1 MHSWILSVRPA
12 TETGLPSVDVAVRAR
27 PDATVVDLA
36 RSLGRHLAP
45 DQRTLLLVP
54 HDGGQL
60 WPAERRLSE
69 CGLRT
74 GDLVDVGPAPGS
86 WRDRPAGTSGARA
99 VLRVVDGP
107 DRGARVR
114 VAAGQATI
122 GRAAGCTLRL
132 TDPQVSQR
140 HARIEL
146 GPRPVVHDE
155 GSANGTTVAG
165 APAAAS
171 QVDWGTAVR
180 LGGTTVVVEP
190 GDVQDAE
197 LPVSVFRPPRFG
209 DPLRDELLDLP
220 APPSRN
226 RPTPLPWAM
235 LMLPMV
241 MGAAILMRSH
251 ALYALVYMLAWP
263 ILGGLGWWQQRRTA
277 EKQFQEELAEW
288 RIDVEEMLDLLD
300 EHALRQRERMLDDF
314 PDEETLRARAA
325 SRDPYLWARA
335 EDRSAFLTTR
345 VGIGPVAAMLR
356 GEVRDGGDR
365 KERRKAVAEVH
376 ERDVLEELPVLA
388 DLTQHA
394 LVAITGVEASVDSLA
409 RAMLLRIAFDHSPAE
424 ISIAACL
431 GRSRRHH
438 EAWLRWLPHT
448 AARIGGDPPVA
459 VGSRASTALLEHLVS
474 EGEGFGHTICVVDE
488 DAGVPRRTVEAV
500 AQAAAERGVHLL
512 WLGRKTAEVPAATGL
527 LVDLEAGRVGI
538 RDRMGI
544 AQLDVQDGVSLD
556 HAWRHA
562 RSVTA
567 YVDEAAVLP
576 PSTAIPSIVRLPE
589 VSSDLEDLDEPRTVL
604 RRWQQASGLRAQIGR
619 GVDGTVTV
627 DLREDGPHGLVA
639 GTTGSGKSELLQS
652 LICSLALNNPPERIT
667 FLLVDYKG
675 GAAFRECADLP
686 HTVGYITDLTPALVA
701 RALTSLGAEITARE
715 ELLGRYEVKDLIQLE
730 RENPEAAPPS
740 LLICVDEFAA
750 LTKEV
755 PEFVDGMVNLA
766 QRGRSLGM
774 HLLLATQ
781 RPAGVVSGPIRAN
794 TDLRIALRVA
804 SPDDSRDVMDSPEA
818 ARISR
823 RTPGRAWVRRTG
835 HGTAELVQSAWTGAR
850 APLVGVEDAV
860 VVQPFAATTSSQP
873 ETQSRADVRLDPRTD
888 LERCVRSIQEAFVL
902 SEAAPPH
909 RPWLPSL
916 PSELLLN
923 AEEVVRVG
931 TERGTGRVRLGLLDD
946 PAAQAQPDWVVD
958 LAAIGH
964 LLVHGASGSGKT
976 ELLRTTALSASV
988 GDASGPEGVPPYV
1001 YAIDYA
1007 GGGLTAIAGLPT
1019 VAAVVARA
1027 SRAGCCGC
1035 CGCCSAPPAS
1045 GPRRWPAAAA
1055 PTSTTWPVTASG
1067 SPASTCWSTTCRRS
1081 WRSSRAEPLTREH
1094 LDHFQQVLQN
1104 GRRVGVHVVA
1114 TAPGRVGVPTTLAS
1128 SFGARVI
1135 LRMPTADD
1143 YLMLGVPSKLLDI
1156 DTPPGA
1162 GLVGRRLIQVAT
1174 TGGVGTPV
1182 QADRIRALGDRVA
1195 EQVQGRGTAPV
1206 PPMPSRVEP
1215 EALPAPEGTK
1225 VPVGVDADAV
1235 APIVPDL
1242 LAGPL
1247 LIAGRSRSGRTSALD
1262 GIEFLAARSE
1272 QPPYVVRSHE
1282 PLQASE
1288 RLQSW
1293 LDANPERSGSWA
1305 LVLVDGAEGWDTRA
1319 MADLGVSGAVASIV
1333 KACTEQA
1340 DRVAL
1345 VVTADIAQ
1353 ARQRGGPEGLVAA
1366 ARRGRRG
1373 FLLQPEWND
1382 GDLFGITVPNR
1393 TIEPLTGVGRGLW
1406 CEHGSLRVAQLV
1418 DGPGPQA
1425 RSGPG
1430 SVVSTRTP
1438 ASARSLLA
1446 AARSRVAHLISSRPE
1461 RSARGT
1467 AELSVLVIAGSLIA
1481 GALFGTGLSRTSVDV
1496 GDGLTWFAD
1505 SPSGEVIQVNPATGR
1520 PETRIDVGAPGNT
1533 LDLAQYAGRLIVT
1546 NRTSGEL
1553 VSFDLASILTSGQ
1566 RRVTPGAATDVLHHG
1581 DDVFLVDRER
1591 GTIAAIDPVS
1601 TDTIGE
1607 IWASPDGISD
1617 AVVDGTGKVW
1627 SVNQKGVL
1635 SELRW
1640 SASSGSFVTEEE
1652 RHVDHSGSRSVLVG
1666 HDQGVT
1672 LFGPDQG
1679 IVVQVGTGQADE
1691 VVAGAPRLSGELAV
1705 PDFAPASLVPVSA
1718 PQTGTVAIIS
1728 GGSVHEVDVNSIGCE
1743 SPGRPESFQGT
1754 VYVPCPGDAKVVR
1767 LDSEGARAAE
1777 DIELPDG
1784 GEPSLVLDDGV
1795 LLINVPGAEHGV
1807 AVAQDGSV
1815 STIVR
1820 LDDSL
1825 PPVSG
1830 DPADAPIVAPGTVDD
1845 VANDDASGLPVPP
1858 PVCVGKRSQCNP
1870 EPSDEPTFSPT
1881 PGPSGGPGTPTSFPS
1896 SSPTGFPTSH
1906 GPSSGPSAAPSSGP
1920 SDPGEWPTSTTPTS
1934 APTDVPLTAPTGVTA
1949 TQLQSGEV
1957 QVSWLFDRLQ
1967 PVDGFTIQESG
1978 TFGALATVSAG
1989 VRQASVTVPP
1999 GATSSP

>member
-1 MHSWILSVRPA
+1 MQSWILSVRPA

-132 TDPQVSQR
+132 TDPRVSQR

-190 GDVQDAE
+190 GDVQDPE

-209 DPLRDELLDLP
+209 DPLRDEVLDLP

-345 VGIGPVAAMLR
+345 VGIGPVPAMLR
-356 GEVRDGGDR
+356 GDRPGRRRPEGTAQGGRRGPGARRARGAPGAGRPDPARAGRDH
-365 KERRKAVAEVH
+365 RR
-376 ERDVLEELPVLA
+376 
-388 DLTQHA
+388 
-394 LVAITGVEASVDSLA
+394 GASVDSLA

-448 AARIGGDPPVA
+448 AARLGGDPPVA
-459 VGSRASTALLEHLVS
+459 VGSRASIALLEHLVS

-500 AQAAAERGVHLL
+500 AQAAAERGVHLV
-512 WLGRKTAEVPAATGL
+512 WLGHKTAEVPAATGL
-527 LVDLEAGRVGI
+527 LVDLDAGMVGI
-538 RDRMGI
+538 RDRMGT

-604 RRWQQASGLRAQIGR
+604 RRWHQASGLRAQIGR

-730 RENPEAAPPS
+730 REHPEAAPPS

-781 RPAGVVSGPIRAN
+781 RPAGVVTGPIRAN
-794 TDLRIALRVA
+794 TDLRIALRVS

-850 APLVGVEDAV
+850 APLIGVEDAV

-873 ETQSRADVRLDPRTD
+873 EAQSRSDVRLDPRTD

-923 AEEVVRVG
+923 ADEVIRVG
-931 TERGTGRVRLGLLDD
+931 AERGTGRVRLGLLDD

-958 LAAIGH
+958 LATIGH

-976 ELLRTTALSASV
+976 ELLRTAALSASV
-988 GDASGPEGVPPYV
+988 GDASG
-1001 YAIDYA
+1001 A
-1007 GGGLTAIAGLPT
+1007 
-1019 VAAVVARA
+1019 
-1027 SRAGCCGC
+1027 
-1035 CGCCSAPPAS
+1035 
-1045 GPRRWPAAAA
+1045 
-1055 PTSTTWPVTASG
+1055 
-1067 SPASTCWSTTCRRS
+1067 
-1081 WRSSRAEPLTREH
+1081 
-1094 LDHFQQVLQN
+1094 
-1104 GRRVGVHVVA
+1104 
-1114 TAPGRVGVPTTLAS
+1114 
-1128 SFGARVI
+1128 
-1135 LRMPTADD
+1135 
-1143 YLMLGVPSKLLDI
+1143 
-1156 DTPPGA
+1156 
-1162 GLVGRRLIQVAT
+1162 
-1174 TGGVGTPV
+1174 
-1182 QADRIRALGDRVA
+1182 
-1195 EQVQGRGTAPV
+1195 GRGTALRVCRGLRRRRPDRDRRAAHRRGRGRRDPARPGAAAAAAAAAHRQRAGRRAGQPRLLRRRRPGSPRHPAAPRLRPRRQPAGPRGGARGRRAADPRAPRPLPAGAPER
-1206 PPMPSRVEP
+1206 PPGRRPRHRHRARPGRRADHAGLGLRGPGDPADADRGRLPDARRAQQGPRHRHPSRRRAGRP
-1215 EALPAPEGTK
+1215 PADPGGDHRRGRH
-1225 VPVGVDADAV
+1225 PGPGRPDPRPRRPGRRAGAGPRHRAGAADAR
-1235 APIVPDL
+1235 P
-1242 LAGPL
+1242 
-1247 LIAGRSRSGRTSALD
+1247 GRARG
-1262 GIEFLAARSE
+1262 AARARRGQGPRRCGRRRGRPDRPGPARRPAAHRRPQPLRAARRPWTASSSSPRRSE
-1272 QPPYVVRSHE
+1272 SPPYVVRSPDPH
-1282 PLQASE
+1282 
-1288 RLQSW
+1288 
-1293 LDANPERSGSWA
+1293 
-1305 LVLVDGAEGWDTRA
+1305 
-1319 MADLGVSGAVASIV
+1319 
-1333 KACTEQA
+1333 
-1340 DRVAL
+1340 
-1345 VVTADIAQ
+1345 
-1353 ARQRGGPEGLVAA
+1353 GGLRAA
-1366 ARRGRRG
+1366 ARLAGRASRKVPDRGHWCWSTAPRAG
-1373 FLLQPEWND
+1373 TLGPWLISGSAALL
-1382 GDLFGITVPNR
+1382 R
-1393 TIEPLTGVGRGLW
+1393 PLSRPAL
-1406 CEHGSLRVAQLV
+1406 
-1418 DGPGPQA
+1418 
-1425 RSGPG
+1425 SGP
-1430 SVVSTRTP
+1430 T
-1438 ASARSLLA
+1438 
-1446 AARSRVAHLISSRPE
+1446 RSRSWSRPTSP
-1461 RSARGT
+1461 RPGSGAAPTASSPPRG
-1467 AELSVLVIAGSLIA
+1467 AAGAGS
-1481 GALFGTGLSRTSVDV
+1481 SC
-1496 GDGLTWFAD
+1496 
-1505 SPSGEVIQVNPATGR
+1505 SPSGTTAT
-1520 PETRIDVGAPGNT
+1520 
-1533 LDLAQYAGRLIVT
+1533 
-1546 NRTSGEL
+1546 S
-1553 VSFDLASILTSGQ
+1553 S
-1566 RRVTPGAATDVLHHG
+1566 
-1581 DDVFLVDRER
+1581 
-1591 GTIAAIDPVS
+1591 
-1601 TDTIGE
+1601 
-1607 IWASPDGISD
+1607 ASP
-1617 AVVDGTGKVW
+1617 
-1627 SVNQKGVL
+1627 
-1635 SELRW
+1635 
-1640 SASSGSFVTEEE
+1640 
-1652 RHVDHSGSRSVLVG
+1652 
-1666 HDQGVT
+1666 
-1672 LFGPDQG
+1672 
-1679 IVVQVGTGQADE
+1679 
-1691 VVAGAPRLSGELAV
+1691 
-1705 PDFAPASLVPVSA
+1705 
-1718 PQTGTVAIIS
+1718 
-1728 GGSVHEVDVNSIGCE
+1728 
-1743 SPGRPESFQGT
+1743 
-1754 VYVPCPGDAKVVR
+1754 
-1767 LDSEGARAAE
+1767 
-1777 DIELPDG
+1777 
-1784 GEPSLVLDDGV
+1784 
-1795 LLINVPGAEHGV
+1795 
-1807 AVAQDGSV
+1807 
-1815 STIVR
+1815 
-1820 LDDSL
+1820 
-1825 PPVSG
+1825 
-1830 DPADAPIVAPGTVDD
+1830 
-1845 VANDDASGLPVPP
+1845 
-1858 PVCVGKRSQCNP
+1858 
-1870 EPSDEPTFSPT
+1870 SPT
-1881 PGPSGGPGTPTSFPS
+1881 
-1896 SSPTGFPTSH
+1896 
-1906 GPSSGPSAAPSSGP
+1906 APSS
-1920 SDPGEWPTSTTPTS
+1920 
-1934 APTDVPLTAPTGVTA
+1934 
-1949 TQLQSGEV
+1949 
-1957 QVSWLFDRLQ
+1957 R
-1967 PVDGFTIQESG
+1967 
-1978 TFGALATVSAG
+1978 
-1989 VRQASVTVPP
+1989 
-1999 GATSSP
+1999 